1 MLDLI
6 APFMVIS
13 LLLMAGA
20 GILIAI
26 LLRRVVPTNMVHIV
40 QSASS
45 TTPFGRGKASGNTYY
60 AWPTWVP
67 KIGVSII
74 EFPESIFQINLDSYE
89 AYDQARLPFMVDV
102 SAFFRVELAETAA
115 QRVESFG
122 ELQNQLTS
130 VLQGAVRRIL
140 ATNPLETILQSRSDL
155 GDQFT
160 QEVKNQIAEW
170 GVLPVKTIEF
180 MDIRDSSKGQVI
192 ANIMEKE
199 KSRIEKESRIAIATN
214 HQAAEMAEIDAKRTV
229 EVQRQDA
236 EQQIG
241 LRTAQKDQAVGIA
254 NEQSRQ
260 QVQVEAKTTA
270 ERNMAV
276 SQVEKVRA
284 AEIAKDVAIVQAE
297 QNKQVKIVNAEADR
311 QAQVV
316 SAEADRQSVTVKAE
330 GDLAA
335 ALKEAEGIKAKG
347 EAEAAAEKA
356 MLLAPVETQ
365 ITLAKEIGSNEGYQ
379 QYLVTIEQVK
389 AGKDVGIEMA
399 KAMQSAELKVIANAG
414 DIQGGVAKLGDMFTT
429 QGGTNLSGML
439 TALAQTEEGKNLL
452 NKITAVAGGTS

>member
-13 LLLMAGA
+13 LLLLAGA

-429 QGGTNLSGML
+429 QGGTNFSGML

>member
-1 MLDLI
+1 MFEFLV
-6 APFMVIS
+6 P
-13 LLLMAGA
+13 LLLLLVLGLAVA
-20 GILIAI
+20 GILVAMM
-26 LLRRVVPTNMVHIV
+26 LRRVVPTNMVHIV
-40 QSASS
+40 QSSTS
-45 TTPFGRGKASGNTYY
+45 TTPYGRGKASGNSYY
-60 AWPTWVP
+60 AWPTRVP
-67 KIGVSII
+67 SLGVSII
-74 EFPESIFQINLDSYE
+74 EFPESIFQINLDAYE
-89 AYDQARLPFMVDV
+89 AYDQARLPFTVDV

-115 QRVESFG
+115 QRVASFG
-122 ELQNQLTS
+122 ELQSQLTS

-140 ATNPLETILQSRSDL
+140 ATNPLEIILQSRSDL
-155 GDQFT
+155 GNQFT
-160 QEVKNQIAEW
+160 MEVKNQIAEW

-199 KSRIEKESRIAIATN
+199 KSRIEKESRIAVASN

-236 EQQIG
+236 EQQVG

-260 QVQVEAKTTA
+260 QIQVEAKTTA
-270 ERNMAV
+270 ERNMSV
-276 SQVEKVRA
+276 SQVEMVRA
-284 AEIAKDVAIVQAE
+284 AEIGKEVAIVLAE

-311 QAQVV
+311 QALVV
-316 SAEADRQSVTVKAE
+316 GAEADSRSMTVKAE

-335 ALKEAEGIKAKG
+335 SLKEAEGIKAKG
-347 EAEAAAEKA
+347 EAHAAAEKA

-365 ITLAKEIGSNEGYQ
+365 ITLAKEIGSNDGYQ
-379 QYLVTIEQVK
+379 KYLVTIEQVK

-414 DIQGGVAKLGDMFTT
+414 DIQGGVAKLGDMFTP
-429 QGGTNLSGML
+429 QGGTNISGML
-439 TALAQTEEGKNLL
+439 AALAQTDEGKSLL
-452 NKITAVAGGTS
+452 NKITGVADSGK

>member
-1 MLDLI
+1 MLDLL
-6 APFMVIS
+6 APFMVIFP
-13 LLLMAGA
+13 LVLAGA
-20 GILIAI
+20 GVLIAI
-26 LLRRVVPTNMVHIV
+26 MLRRVVPTNMVHIV

-45 TTPFGRGKASGNTYY
+45 TTPYGRGKASGNTYY

-67 KIGVSII
+67 RLGVSII
-74 EFPESIFQINLDSYE
+74 EFPESIFQINLDAYE

-160 QEVKNQIAEW
+160 QEVKNQISEW

-260 QVQVEAKTTA
+260 QVQVEAKTTT

-311 QAQVV
+311 QALVV

-347 EAEAAAEKA
+347 EAQAAAEKA

-414 DIQGGVAKLGDMFTT
+414 DIQGGVAKLGDMFTP

-452 NKITAVAGGTS
+452 NKITAVAGGAS

>member
-6 APFMVIS
+6 APFMVIFP
-13 LLLMAGA
+13 LALAGA
-20 GILIAI
+20 GVLIAI
-26 LLRRVVPTNMVHIV
+26 MLRRVVPTNMVHIV

-45 TTPFGRGKASGNTYY
+45 TTPYGRGKASGNTYY

-67 KIGVSII
+67 RLGVSII
-74 EFPESIFQINLDSYE
+74 EFPESIFQINLDAYE

-160 QEVKNQIAEW
+160 QEVKNQISEW

-236 EQQIG
+236 EQQVG

-260 QVQVEAKTTA
+260 QVQVEAKTTT

-311 QAQVV
+311 QALVV

-335 ALKEAEGIKAKG
+335 ALKESEGIKAKG
-347 EAEAAAEKA
+347 EAQAAAEKA

-414 DIQGGVAKLGDMFTT
+414 DIQGGVAKLGDMFTP

-452 NKITAVAGGTS
+452 NKITAVAGGAS